1 MKAGSGL
8 TFPGLTQSL
17 LSCLAQ
23 QARDQGLGR
32 LSLVG
37 GAVRDALLHHRFQD
51 PWRAPPDLDL
61 VIEGSCDALVHRLQ
75 DTFGPQ
81 RVSNVLFHQQFSTA
95 ELVMDG
101 VLLDLADART
111 ETYPAPGQNPI
122 VQSGVLGEDLARR
135 DFTINAMAL
144 VLQSDGSQLL
154 MDPHGG
160 QQHLASRLLVFL
172 HDSSVADDPTRVI
185 RAARYGARLGFHLAP
200 EALVQL
206 GSTLAAWPWAWR
218 HGDPVDAVPPALGTR
233 LRMELDLLLEQEP
246 WHEALGLLQK
256 WTAMSLL
263 DPGLQSEPRLKRRLD
278 WAARLG
284 LPAMA
289 ALVAAAS
296 DPIALGQRLQI
307 PLQQQRWLQE
317 LIELRTWLEA
327 EEISHACSDWG
338 ALEWTRRIESGRWSV
353 ESVAL
358 AVVDNPPCRRPLLR
372 WLGRWRHVAS
382 PINARELIAQGLS
395 PGPELGEALRQSR
408 EQVLEG
414 MR

>member
-8 TFPGLTQSL
+8 TFPGFTQSL
-17 LSCLAQ
+17 LSSLAQ

-32 LSLVG
+32 LALVG

-75 DTFGPQ
+75 DILGPQ
-81 RVSNVLFHQQFSTA
+81 RVSNVLVHQQFNTA
-95 ELVMDG
+95 ELMLDG
-101 VLLDLADART
+101 VLLDLAAART
-111 ETYPAPGQNPI
+111 ETYSAPGQNPV
-122 VQSGVLGEDLARR
+122 VQAGVLDEDLARR
-135 DFTINAMAL
+135 DFTVNAMAL

-160 QQHLASRLLVFL
+160 QEHLASRLLVFL

-206 GSTLAAWPWAWR
+206 GSTLAAWPWSWR

-233 LRMELDLLLEQEP
+233 LRMELELLLEREP
-246 WHEALGLLQK
+246 WAEALGLLQT

-263 DPGLQSEPRLKRRLD
+263 DPGLQSEPRLKRRLG

-284 LPAMA
+284 IPALA

-296 DPIALGQRLQI
+296 DPIALAQRLQL
-307 PLQQQRWLQE
+307 PVQQQRWLQE
-317 LIELRTWLEA
+317 LIELRRWLEA
-327 EEISHACSDWG
+327 EEISHAWVDWG
-338 ALEWTRRIESGRWSV
+338 VLEWTRRIESGRWSV

-358 AVVDNPPCRRPLLR
+358 AVVDKPPCWRPLLR
-372 WLGRWRHVAS
+372 WWGRWRHVVS
-382 PINARELIAQGLS
+382 PVSARELMEQGLH
-395 PGPELGEALRQSR
+395 PGPDLGEALRQAR